1 MSYKLAYST
10 LRWQNPELEPALN
23 RLAEAGW
30 QGWESRLP
38 LNWMGTPERLR
49 RVCDEAGMPLVVLTA
64 NGTPDSRDRENVE
77 LNRRRMEFAAEMGCD
92 CFMYMNGGKPDD
104 RPVSDDDVKAA
115 AEGADEWA
123 DYAAQ
128 FGLELT
134 YHIHTNLLV
143 DSIDHWKLYM
153 ENLRTAKLCI
163 DVSHAQLWGYDP
175 VASLRDFSAQ
185 LNYVHL
191 QDWATTTRRA
201 DGFYDPQWCQVGE
214 HENVDFPSIR
224 GVLDEI
230 GYDRWV
236 TACPGQPIPGREDP
250 MSEAERSDGMVTY
263 LRGIGY

>member
-1 MSYKLAYST
+1 MT
-10 LRWQNPELEPALN
+10 
-23 RLAEAGW
+23 
-30 QGWESRLP
+30 
-38 LNWMGTPERLR
+38 
-49 RVCDEAGMPLVVLTA
+49 
-64 NGTPDSRDRENVE
+64 
-77 LNRRRMEFAAEMGCD
+77 
-92 CFMYMNGGKPDD
+92 
-104 RPVSDDDVKAA
+104 DDDVRAA

-123 DYAAQ
+123 EYAAQ

-153 ENLRTAKLCI
+153 DNLRAAKLCI

-175 VASLRDFSAQ
+175 VASLRDFRAQ

-214 HENVDFPSIR
+214 HGNVDFPAIR
-224 GVLDEI
+224 VVLDEI

-236 TACPGQPIPGREDP
+236 TACPGQPIPGRDDP
-250 MSEAERSDGMVTY
+250 TSEAERSAGMVTY